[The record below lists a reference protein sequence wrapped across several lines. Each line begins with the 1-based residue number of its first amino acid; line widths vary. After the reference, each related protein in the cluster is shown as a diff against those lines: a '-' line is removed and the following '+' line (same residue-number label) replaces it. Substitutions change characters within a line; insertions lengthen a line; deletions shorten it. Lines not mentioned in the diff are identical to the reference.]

1 LSPTR
6 RGVSRVLLAA
16 FLALAGCAHYVVND
30 PLPAVRTGPA
40 FRFNEAEAL
49 QNTNS
54 LFICLVFSGGGT
66 RAAALS
72 YGVLEKLRDTRIVWK
87 GVEKSLLDE
96 VDCIS
101 SISGGSFTA
110 AYYGL
115 FRERIF
121 TEFRPRFLD
130 VNVEEALLRRVAN
143 PGNWFRLASPYFS
156 RIDIAAEYYHEEI
169 FEEKRFQALADG
181 GRRPFVILN
190 ATNLANGERFEFTQ
204 EQFDF
209 LESDLGTYPV
219 ARAVAASSAFPFLL
233 SPVSL
238 KNYPHPVTFELP
250 KDYKE
255 GLLDYDTNRRRYY
268 WARNRAIYVD
278 DKELPYLHLMDGGLA
293 DNIGLRPIESA
304 YRRSSGFIRKLIN
317 DGAIE
322 KFVLIIVNA
331 RPDSGDT
338 ISKGESPPGLSVV
351 AVKTATIAMDNY
363 SVETIEVMKELRDMR
378 VRAQNNIAA
387 CRRLLAQCPNPPKLP
402 GLAADIEPCVIEIN
416 FEAIPDPERRKYFR
430 RLPTNF
436 ALSRDQ
442 VDALVG
448 IGPALLDEAPEFKEL
463 MESLKNP

>member
-1 LSPTR
+1 
-6 RGVSRVLLAA
+6 
-16 FLALAGCAHYVVND
+16 
-30 PLPAVRTGPA
+30 
-40 FRFNEAEAL
+40 
-49 QNTNS
+49 
-54 LFICLVFSGGGT
+54 
-66 RAAALS
+66 
-72 YGVLEKLRDTRIVWK
+72 
-87 GVEKSLLDE
+87 
-96 VDCIS
+96 
-101 SISGGSFTA
+101 
-110 AYYGL
+110 
-115 FRERIF
+115 
-121 TEFRPRFLD
+121 

-338 ISKGESPPGLSVV
+338 ISKDESPPGLSVV

-387 CRRLLAQCPNPPKLP
+387 CRRLLAQCPNPPRLP
-402 GLAADIEPCVIEIN
+402 GLAADIEPYVIEIN
-416 FEAIPDPERRKYFR
+416 FEAIPDPERRKYFL